1 MGYNGGFM
9 NACGLA
15 VALNAVA
22 FVALS
27 AGLVVGMPAGLPL
40 AAVGLAAW
48 ALARTQ
54 LKKC

>member
-1 MGYNGGFM
+1 M